1 MRLAMRIISSFGVSN
16 IKVRPNNTALPRR
29 SVTAETTATE
39 TERAVSAASRALA
52 TQRDVLFFH
61 TQALMQ
67 GGQNTSTNLIA
78 QQIGQLWP
86 AKSDPAAATEAYRSA
101 ALPMVETAPTLH
113 ARV

>member
-1 MRLAMRIISSFGVSN
+1 MRIVSSFDVSN
-16 IKVRPNNTALPRR
+16 IKARPNNTALPRR
-29 SVTAETTATE
+29 SVTAETAATV
-39 TERAVSAASRALA
+39 TERAVPAASRALA
-52 TQRDVLFFH
+52 TQWDVLFLH

-67 GGQNTSTNLIA
+67 GGQNTPTNLVA

-101 ALPMVETAPTLH
+101 ALPMMETAPALF

>member
-1 MRLAMRIISSFGVSN
+1 MRIVSFFDVSN
-16 IKVRPNNTALPRR
+16 IKAQPYKAGRSATAG
-29 SVTAETTATE
+29 TAATE
-39 TERAVSAASRALA
+39 TERAVPAASRALA
-52 TQRDVLFFH
+52 TQWDVLFFQ

-67 GGQNTSTNLIA
+67 NGHSVAPTLVA

-101 ALPMVETAPTLH
+101 VLPIVETAHTLY